1 MRTVDSSQLEPGMIL
16 ARPIVMK
23 NGMTLFGEGTELTED
38 YIERIRAMAAPGVI
52 QIVGRTDSAESLE
65 QQLEKL
71 EARFRFVERQPHMKR
86 LKRLVEEHL
95 RETTSET

>member
-16 ARPIVMK
+16 ARPIVLK
-23 NGMTLFGEGTELTED
+23 NGMILFGEGTELTED
-38 YIERIRAMAAPGVI
+38 YIERIRAMATPGVI
-52 QIVGRTDSAESLE
+52 QIVGRTVSAESLE

-71 EARFRFVERQPHMKR
+71 DARFHFVERQPHMKL

-95 RETTSET
+95 RETTSEP